1 MVILN
6 NSTTNNVSWFAVFE
20 AVVDEIR
27 EKSRNFVIW
36 ISQNF
41 DDFLWFFFKSSAL
54 AVQIWLC
61 INSKQDWLMSSMPT
75 KWHDQIPTFRPIA
88 VSPDLPVIWSE
99 HTHVQWWFSQTGTVT
114 WVALK
119 LKKYWSKMHTILKAC
134 QTGQYHAQ
142 VERKALKSELPRCNL
157 NIRDFF
163 VMVLTTRLLKFPSR
177 NPRKSDV
184 LTILCI
190 FCPLSVNDVHEKVV
204 CLHLLMLFDV

>member
-6 NSTTNNVSWFAVFE
+6 KSTTDNVSWFAVFE

-99 HTHVQWWFSQTGTVT
+99 HTPVI
-114 WVALK
+114 
-119 LKKYWSKMHTILKAC
+119 KYSKYINGGKVEGILLLSGCTIRFLSKGLRYLILYYR
-134 QTGQYHAQ
+134 Q
-142 VERKALKSELPRCNL
+142 S
-157 NIRDFF
+157 RD
-163 VMVLTTRLLKFPSR
+163 
-177 NPRKSDV
+177 
-184 LTILCI
+184 
-190 FCPLSVNDVHEKVV
+190 
-204 CLHLLMLFDV
+204 

>member
-1 MVILN
+1 MWAD
-6 NSTTNNVSWFAVFE
+6 SFAVFE

-99 HTHVQWWFSQTGTVT
+99 HTPVQI
-114 WVALK
+114 
-119 LKKYWSKMHTILKAC
+119 KKIDEITNRYFPVVK
-134 QTGQYHAQ
+134 
-142 VERKALKSELPRCNL
+142 EL
-157 NIRDFF
+157 NII
-163 VMVLTTRLLKFPSR
+163 LLFDGCP
-177 NPRKSDV
+177 
-184 LTILCI
+184 L
-190 FCPLSVNDVHEKVV
+190 FCPGGWAINETV
-204 CLHLLMLFDV
+204 

>member
-1 MVILN
+1 MLGFVKVILGWHECIFLIFFGFLRYMLMVLQRRAEWESATHVCKRIVSMVILIK
-6 NSTTNNVSWFAVFE
+6 STTNNVSWFAVFE

-99 HTHVQWWFSQTGTVT
+99 HTAVLFLNEIKSLLFWRLS
-114 WVALK
+114 K
-119 LKKYWSKMHTILKAC
+119 LKTI
-134 QTGQYHAQ
+134 
-142 VERKALKSELPRCNL
+142 
-157 NIRDFF
+157 
-163 VMVLTTRLLKFPSR
+163 
-177 NPRKSDV
+177 
-184 LTILCI
+184 
-190 FCPLSVNDVHEKVV
+190 
-204 CLHLLMLFDV
+204 MLFDGRPLFCPEGWAIKKKV